1 MNELGLGIE
10 LMMYGLTGVFV
21 VLIMFYFVIKLL
33 LKVFPYKEE
42 TK

>member
-1 MNELGLGIE
+1 MNELGLGLE
-10 LMMYGLTGVFV
+10 LMMYGLTGVFA

>member
-1 MNELGLGIE
+1 MNELGLGVE

-21 VLIMFYFVIKLL
+21 VLILFYFVIKLL

>member
-1 MNELGLGIE
+1 MNELGLGVE

-21 VLIMFYFVIKLL
+21 VLIMFFFVIKLL
-33 LKVFPYKEE
+33 LKIFPYKEE

>member
-1 MNELGLGIE
+1 MNELGLGVE

>member
-21 VLIMFYFVIKLL
+21 VLIMFFFVIKLL
-33 LKVFPYKEE
+33 LKIFPYKEE
-42 TK
+42 SK